1 MSKKNEKE
9 SDAVFNP
16 IILCVFTR
24 VEETNEK
31 KGRLDQRFSTQIAPR
46 PFFSMI

>member
-16 IILCVFTR
+16 IILCVFTC

-31 KGRLDQRFSTQIAPR
+31 KGRLDIKNHVIFL
-46 PFFSMI
+46 F